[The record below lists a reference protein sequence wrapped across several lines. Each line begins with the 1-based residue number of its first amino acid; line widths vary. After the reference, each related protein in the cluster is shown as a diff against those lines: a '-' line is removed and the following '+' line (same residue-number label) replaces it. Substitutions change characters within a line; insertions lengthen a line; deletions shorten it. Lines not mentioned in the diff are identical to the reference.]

1 MATAIR
7 LKESDTAAKSYLMG
21 DWVNGGA
28 GIRAFPYSTSMT
40 TNPQTYK
47 SANSMTG
54 VHAVGTIWANI
65 LYEVM
70 WGLIGKYG
78 KSTAVMPK
86 FDAKGVP
93 TDGKF
98 LAMKLVVDA
107 LALQPCQPNF
117 VQARDAILDADK
129 NLTGGV
135 NACALWTAFAKRGLG
150 DGARFASSARTESFT
165 IKAGVC

>member
-1 MATAIR
+1 MATATR
-7 LKESDTAAKSYLMG
+7 LKDSDTAAKSYPMG
-21 DWVNGGA
+21 DWVAGS

-47 SANSMTG
+47 SANSMSG
-54 VHAVGTIWANI
+54 VHAVGTIWANM

-70 WGLIGKYG
+70 WGLIAKYG

-107 LALQPCQPNF
+107 MALQPCQPNF

-135 NACALWTAFAKRGLG
+135 NACAIWTAFAKRGLG
-150 DGARFASSARTESFT
+150 DGARFATSARTESFK